1 MFQSEEKVS
10 KWGMNEE
17 SLCTPA
23 QSLAK
28 HTLLSDSQ
36 LWSPQVICYYK
47 CRTISATIFLIYK
60 LYQFIDYNKNLLDRY
75 RIARA
80 SLVAQ
85 MVKNPPAK
93 QESQVQ
99 SLGQEDLLEKEMIT
113 HASIL
118 T

>member
-1 MFQSEEKVS
+1 
-10 KWGMNEE
+10 MNKFDRNTGSQKSIEGLDLVQKF
-17 SLCTPA
+17 S
-23 QSLAK
+23 
-28 HTLLSDSQ
+28 TLLSDSQ

-99 SLGQEDLLEKEMIT
+99 SLVQEDLLEKEMIT